1 MISTKKINLLRLILV
16 FTALVLSINFISRII
31 GAKFDFV
38 HFLNWE
44 TLIFEIGV
52 EGILL
57 ILCALITYFSTW
69 FIREF
74 SFWKAILRVIVYA
87 LSYISLSFFFMLF
100 LVEWEYLDLFSGF
113 LNYFS
118 SALKDGITFVFVWM
132 IFDQIIQKTS
142 SETKDPS

>member
-1 MISTKKINLLRLILV
+1 MISTKRINVLRLILV

-57 ILCALITYFSTW
+57 ILCALITYFGTW
-69 FIREF
+69 FI
-74 SFWKAILRVIVYA
+74 KGV
-87 LSYISLSFFFMLF
+87 FFLEGHSAGYCLCLELHFTF
-100 LVEWEYLDLFSGF
+100 LCLHAVPGGMGVS
-113 LNYFS
+113 
-118 SALKDGITFVFVWM
+118 
-132 IFDQIIQKTS
+132 
-142 SETKDPS
+142 

>member
-1 MISTKKINLLRLILV
+1 MISTKRINVPWLILA

-31 GAKFDFV
+31 GAKFDFL

-52 EGILL
+52 EGVSV
-57 ILCALITYFSTW
+57 ILCALITYYGTW

-87 LSYISLSFFFMLF
+87 LSYISLSYFFMLF

-118 SALKDGITFVFVWM
+118 GALKDGITFVFVWM
-132 IFDQIIQKTS
+132 IFDQSMQKTS
-142 SETKDPS
+142 SEIKDPS